1 MAIKISASYF
11 ADMDK
16 LDLNTALSS
25 QDNTDEVDELTL
37 SDFKIFQKAKIIKRA
52 SYFKQ
57 IKPKING
64 TEQSPLVY
72 PRKLKTT

>member
-37 SDFKIFQKAKIIKRA
+37 SDFKIF
-52 SYFKQ
+52 
-57 IKPKING
+57 
-64 TEQSPLVY
+64 
-72 PRKLKTT
+72 